1 MAINFKKLP
10 SDTPYAVPKP
20 GFYLAKITKA
30 EMKTGKDPEKPP
42 YLNLTYKLTDGSGKS
57 AGNLFDGQY
66 ESEAAVMQ
74 FKLQRFLTALKLTGL
89 TVFELKD
96 LIKLVQ
102 DQELVVEVENTVDNR
117 DKDLPP
123 EKQRLRAQAKLF
135 GSDIYWHKSEFQ
147 ALLKESGQQ
156 EAPAAAPDDGEV
168 PFDFDAADGE
178 VPPAPAETHN
188 EY

>member
-1 MAINFKKLP
+1 MAINFNKLP
-10 SDTPYAVPKP
+10 SDTPYAVPKA

-30 EMKTGKDPEKPP
+30 EMKNPKDTAKPP
-42 YLNLTYKLTDGSGKS
+42 YLNLTMKLTDGEGKS

-74 FKLQRFLTALKLTGL
+74 FKLQRFMTALGLTGL
-89 TVFELKD
+89 TTFELKD
-96 LIKLVQ
+96 LIKLVA

-117 DKDLPP
+117 DKDLPV
-123 EKQRLRAQAKLF
+123 EKQRIRAQARLF
-135 GSDIYWHKSEFQ
+135 GSDIYWHKSEFRT
-147 ALLKESGQQ
+147 LLQ
-156 EAPAAAPDDGEV
+156 EAAGTEAPDPDDKDV

-178 VPPAPAETHN
+178 VPPAPPKAHN